1 MKEGYIRCPRG
12 PWPSLR
18 SNPAPHMAKTVC
30 MPGRCSSV
38 LAPHQVWITN
48 HVYTY
53 KSIKT
58 RNKAELLKMQFSA
71 APAGTQFLAL
81 PVAHSPFCWDLSSVV
96 SDGGCVPAYCMTVVQ
111 MELAFSGDVLR
122 TSPLCTCTLA
132 ARPQLLLSWPSLRDG
147 TRKGKW
153 RSNPQLTP
161 FLPGGTCGQQR
172 LTQPQQGLAWVQRRT
187 EVAPF
192 CPSFSPHSASGF
204 AFPEQ

>member
-1 MKEGYIRCPRG
+1 MKEGYIYCPRG

-53 KSIKT
+53 KSIKI

-71 APAGTQFLAL
+71 APAGTQFLAP

-96 SDGGCVPAYCMTVVQ
+96 SDGGCVPAYCMTVVK
-111 MELAFSGDVLR
+111 MELAFSGEVLR
-122 TSPLCTCTLA
+122 TSPPVHMHPCSKAAAASPLA
-132 ARPQLLLSWPSLRDG
+132 ITARWYEERENGEVIPSWHRSCQEAPVASRD
-147 TRKGKW
+147 
-153 RSNPQLTP
+153 
-161 FLPGGTCGQQR
+161 
-172 LTQPQQGLAWVQRRT
+172 
-187 EVAPF
+187 
-192 CPSFSPHSASGF
+192 
-204 AFPEQ
+204 

>member
-1 MKEGYIRCPRG
+1 MKEGYIYCPRG

-53 KSIKT
+53 KSIKI

-122 TSPLCTCTLA
+122 TSPRACAPL
-132 ARPQLLLSWPSLRDG
+132 
-147 TRKGKW
+147 
-153 RSNPQLTP
+153 
-161 FLPGGTCGQQR
+161 
-172 LTQPQQGLAWVQRRT
+172 QQGRS
-187 EVAPF
+187 
-192 CPSFSPHSASGF
+192 CFSPGHHCEIVQGRENGEVIPSWHRSCQEAPVASRD
-204 AFPEQ
+204 